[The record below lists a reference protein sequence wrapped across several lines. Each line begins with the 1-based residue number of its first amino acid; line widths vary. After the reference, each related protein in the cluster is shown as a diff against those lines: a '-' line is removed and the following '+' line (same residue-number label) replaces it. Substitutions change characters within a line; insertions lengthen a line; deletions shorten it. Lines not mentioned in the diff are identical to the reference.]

1 MNTEAFHSAVTAR
14 DTAIRH
20 CPHHVVQSFRLQR
33 NIIPESIVGALP
45 LWNCPV
51 RFWFYRM
58 NKIGEFMR
66 ILDKEDWR
74 VIANEV
80 KNTLFSIEL
89 GGKTTDITYGIG
101 RASTTLNGR
110 ETYKYWGDFVRI

>member
-1 MNTEAFHSAVTAR
+1 MELPSAVL
-14 DTAIRH
+14 
-20 CPHHVVQSFRLQR
+20 V
-33 NIIPESIVGALP
+33 
-45 LWNCPV
+45 
-51 RFWFYRM
+51 YRM

-80 KNTLFSIEL
+80 KNTLFGIEL
-89 GGKTTDITYGIG
+89 GGKATDITHGIS

>member
-1 MNTEAFHSAVTAR
+1 MNTKAFHGAVTAG
-14 DTAIRH
+14 DAAIRH
-20 CPHHVVQSFRLQR
+20 RPHHVVQSFRLQR
-33 NIIPESIVGALP
+33 NIIPESIVGTLP

-89 GGKTTDITYGIG
+89 GGKTTDITHGIG
-101 RASTTLNGR
+101 RASATLNGR
-110 ETYKYWGDFVRI
+110 EPNKYWGDFVRI

>member
-1 MNTEAFHSAVTAR
+1 
-14 DTAIRH
+14 
-20 CPHHVVQSFRLQR
+20 
-33 NIIPESIVGALP
+33 
-45 LWNCPV
+45 
-51 RFWFYRM
+51 M

-89 GGKTTDITYGIG
+89 GGKATDITYGIG
-101 RASTTLNGR
+101 RASAALNGR
-110 ETYKYWGDFVRI
+110 EPNNTGVILFVSERKSALVISLKLLYGWK

>member
-1 MNTEAFHSAVTAR
+1 M
-14 DTAIRH
+14 
-20 CPHHVVQSFRLQR
+20 
-33 NIIPESIVGALP
+33 
-45 LWNCPV
+45 

-74 VIANEV
+74 VIANDV
-80 KNTLFSIEL
+80 KNTLFGIEL
-89 GGKTTDITYGIG
+89 GGKATDITHGIS